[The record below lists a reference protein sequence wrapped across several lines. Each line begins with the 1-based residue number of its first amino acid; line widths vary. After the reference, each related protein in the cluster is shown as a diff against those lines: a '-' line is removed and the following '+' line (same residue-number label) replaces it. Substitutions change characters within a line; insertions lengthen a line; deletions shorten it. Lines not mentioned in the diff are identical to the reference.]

1 MSEWRTAAATA
12 TMGSFSALVCSS
24 GPTKSGEWKEC
35 DRWPDSAARKA
46 AWDTFE
52 RLDTLDPDAIGA
64 ERHPYEP
71 IPFLRFVDKAQNHFA
86 EWRAN
91 FETRLRTADMAPAL
105 ESHFAKYCS
114 LVPALALISHLTDGA
129 SGPISEKPLMRAL
142 AFAEYFE
149 SHARRVCGS
158 GAAGEVAVA
167 KLILARIRKGD
178 LTDGF
183 CARDI
188 RRKEWSGLTD
198 NDQIKAGLDLLAD
211 FDLTAPRTIE
221 TLGRPRTVYVVN
233 PRSLR

>member
-1 MSEWRTAAATA
+1 
-12 TMGSFSALVCSS
+12 
-24 GPTKSGEWKEC
+24 
-35 DRWPDSAARKA
+35 
-46 AWDTFE
+46 
-52 RLDTLDPDAIGA
+52 
-64 ERHPYEP
+64 
-71 IPFLRFVDKAQNHFA
+71 
-86 EWRAN
+86 
-91 FETRLRTADMAPAL
+91 MAPAL